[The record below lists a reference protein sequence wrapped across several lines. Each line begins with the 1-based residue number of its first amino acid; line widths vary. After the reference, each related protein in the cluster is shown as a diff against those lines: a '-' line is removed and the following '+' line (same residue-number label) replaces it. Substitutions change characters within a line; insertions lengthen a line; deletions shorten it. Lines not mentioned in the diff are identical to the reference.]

1 MALTVPYRSLLSA
14 QDRALLSQALYI
26 DSRLDQVSLLAQ
38 LRSRPAGRKH
48 QKHRHS
54 GRCTPSLVS
63 TFEVW
68 LRPCAALQ
76 VKMLHLNG

>member
-38 LRSRPAGRKH
+38 LRSRPAGMAQRK
-48 QKHRHS
+48 
-54 GRCTPSLVS
+54 TPKTQTLG
-63 TFEVW
+63 
-68 LRPCAALQ
+68 AL
-76 VKMLHLNG
+76 HAFAREHF